1 MLKTFQKGQHPSS
14 PAPPPHPISF
24 RGGECHPRT
33 VAGGQAPR
41 QELSTSGLVRG
52 AARRRQGWPAD
63 PFHGGANASSS
74 QERDLGDPAQQQQR
88 RSVPAGCSIPQS
100 GFCRTGASGKGPRLD
115 RRADALGTLRVRL
128 TWPGQLPTLGL
139 VSRHRGFLWTQT
151 ELEGWEFI
159 LRGAGSRSSS
169 WRLGETGGTNAPL
182 RAPWVG

>member
-14 PAPPPHPISF
+14 PHPPHPISF

-41 QELSTSGLVRG
+41 QQLSTSGLVRG

-128 TWPGQLPTLGL
+128 TRPASHTRACLLPQGL
-139 VSRHRGFLWTQT
+139 SLDADR
-151 ELEGWEFI
+151 
-159 LRGAGSRSSS
+159 AG
-169 WRLGETGGTNAPL
+169 RLGIYPPGG
-182 RAPWVG
+182 GQQE